1 MTHFF
6 SSLSIIQNIYIY
18 IYIYIYLWDNIQGG
32 EVWSLKKKQK
42 NIYNVI
48 AKSGNTYLFG
58 PALPGFCWRCSYR
71 TLVFDRVLMTLL
83 SVISLKTSEDIIIKP
98 LFACKTSKK
107 QKYASSSGYVKSNN
121 VPQIFFFFPVWNSSP
136 FREWK
141 EEVTIEA
148 AWPNG

>member
-1 MTHFF
+1 M
-6 SSLSIIQNIYIY
+6 
-18 IYIYIYLWDNIQGG
+18 
-32 EVWSLKKKQK
+32 EPEKKKKK

-71 TLVFDRVLMTLL
+71 FLVFDRVLMTLL

-121 VPQIFFFFPVWNSSP
+121 VPQIFFFFPV
-136 FREWK
+136 
-141 EEVTIEA
+141 
-148 AWPNG
+148 

>member
-18 IYIYIYLWDNIQGG
+18 IFWIIYREEKFGAW
-32 EVWSLKKKQK
+32 KKKK